1 MAVSY
6 RVLVAVLRVAWEKV
20 VRSLVARFTPR
31 GFVALAGVLACAA
44 GTCVADVVAEP
55 VRVQRREN
63 GVEIDNGLVRARFT
77 TTADGVRQEYEARRG
92 GDWVPAAEAYL
103 PTRRPAGGDGEEG
116 IPPLYDTAVDPGHR
130 LLVGE
135 CLDGVATVDEAEGR
149 ATIILRGRHGGTA
162 VEQTVEVRCGERRLH
177 IEARATLDG
186 VPPRIEYLLLPFV
199 AAIRGRP
206 ESSHAPAYEP
216 TPDSIVGDR
225 AFFAPLASVQQ
236 ESLFVG
242 IVPDLEFANRHAVCA
257 AGARQH
263 PDSNSFP
270 VAVDPARVTM
280 PTGLALHLPRDATGR
295 PIIGFGLIDSIVHQ
309 HVWFQHPQAAGAMVR
324 ELAGGD
330 VAIGLDL
337 LLDAEAP
344 RCRGHE
350 AAARHLWKRFG
361 HDAFLRPRPQAL
373 PLAEYAAVC
382 YPAHANY
389 QGYDVAGATLR
400 HRDLPERAEMRCWQE
415 WDVDGG
421 PVGGFRLHAPQWFDF
436 IAYLGWWNNACDAT
450 GLYSWGVRTGD
461 AALVD
466 KARRMVSLAV
476 SAPQEDG
483 LFPGLYDLRGKRWI
497 RSLWAPPRE
506 GYDPARRDAYW
517 NWTEASAYQ
526 TAAASVTAGYLMQ
539 YRRTCEDDPRILPF
553 VRRYGD
559 FLVAALGE
567 DGCVPA
573 WFDAARR
580 PLPSLAKNADGGAHA
595 WVLAELFLA
604 TGDDRYLAA
613 ARKAA
618 AYLERDVMPQRRWAD
633 FEALYSCAIKP
644 ETFHDERTGQGPCNT
659 MSISWALQG
668 FLALHEATGERR
680 FLEAAASVADFA
692 SLFQAAWTPE
702 FVVTA
707 YPFGGVSSQIGDAEW
722 LDQRAHRFADP
733 FVRIGL
739 LAGRN
744 DLVERGVAAAR
755 SSLTLTSHPRHR
767 ANGIFTHTDFPTGL
781 GPENVDHEGFPQRP
795 LSSGPSWGAVG
806 GLAGVAHV
814 LDRLGGAF
822 IDVERGIAVGVD
834 GVIVT
839 RVASQGRVLCVS
851 LENPLAALPVP
862 HEAPWEIDLRI
873 AGLPAGDH
881 ELVINDGQPR
891 RLPVADAKPVTVR
904 LRIEGSSIVPV
915 AAK

>member
-1 MAVSY
+1 MTFD
-6 RVLVAVLRVAWEKV
+6 RLPPNHRFL
-20 VRSLVARFTPR
+20 SLTL
-31 GFVALAGVLACAA
+31 GLACMLACGAA
-44 GTCVADVVAEP
+44 SCRPTQAEEP
-55 VRVQRREN
+55 VRVRREA
-63 GVEIDNGLVRARFT
+63 GAVEIDNGLVRARFT

-92 GDWVPAAEAYL
+92 GDWVPAAEAYR
-103 PTRRPAGGDGEEG
+103 PTRRPAGGDDDGA
-116 IPPLYDTAVDPGHR
+116 IPPLYDIAADPGHR

-135 CLDGVATVDEAEGR
+135 CLDEVAVVEEVEGR
-149 ATIILRGRHGGTA
+149 ATVTLRGRRGDTA
-162 VEQTVEVRCGERRLH
+162 VEQTIEMQPGGRSVH
-177 IEARATLDG
+177 IEARATLAG
-186 VPPRIEYLLLPFV
+186 VPPRIEYLLMPFV
-199 AAIRGRP
+199 AAIAGRP
-206 ESSHAPAYEP
+206 ESSHAPSYQP
-216 TPDSIVGDR
+216 TSDSIVGDR
-225 AFFAPLASVQQ
+225 AFFAPLAAVQH
-236 ESLFVG
+236 ETLFVG
-242 IVPDLEFANRHAVCA
+242 VVPDVEFANRHAVFA

-280 PTGLALHLPRDATGR
+280 PTGLALHLPRDSVGR
-295 PIIGFGLIDSIVHQ
+295 SVIGFGLIDAIVHQ
-309 HVWFQHPQAAGAMVR
+309 HVWFEHPQAAGTMVR
-324 ELAGGD
+324 ELADRD
-330 VAIGLDL
+330 VAIAFDL

-344 RCRGHE
+344 RFRGHE

-389 QGYDVAGATLR
+389 QGYEVAGATLR
-400 HRDLPERAEMRCWQE
+400 HRDLPGRPEMHCWQE
-415 WDVDGG
+415 WEADGV

-436 IAYLGWWNNACDAT
+436 IAFLGWWNNACDAT
-450 GLYSWGVRTGD
+450 GLYSWGTRTGD

-466 KARRMVSLAV
+466 KARRMVALAV
-476 SAPQEDG
+476 SAPQDGG
-483 LFPGLYDLRGKRWI
+483 LFPGIYDLRGKRWI
-497 RSLWAPPRE
+497 QSLWAPPRE

-517 NWTEASAYQ
+517 NWTATSAYQ

-573 WFDAARR
+573 WFDAERR

-604 TGDDRYLAA
+604 TRDDRYLAA
-613 ARKAA
+613 ARRAA
-618 AYLERDVMPQRRWAD
+618 AFLEREVMPRRRWAD

-659 MSISWALQG
+659 ISMSWALQG
-668 FLALHEATGERR
+668 FLAMHEATGERR
-680 FLEAAASVADFA
+680 FLEAAESVADFA
-692 SLFQAAWTPE
+692 SLFQAAWAPE

-707 YPFGGVSSQIGDAEW
+707 YPFGGVSSQLGDAEW

-739 LAGRN
+739 LTGRN

-767 ANGIFTHTDFPTGL
+767 ANGIYTHTDFPTGL

-822 IDVERGIAVGVD
+822 VDVERGIAVGVD

-839 RVASQGRVLCVS
+839 GVELQERTLRVS
-851 LENPLAALPVP
+851 LENTLAALPVP
-862 HEAPWEIDLRI
+862 HDVPWEIELRV

-881 ELVINDGQPR
+881 DLFINDGPPT
-891 RLPVADAKPVTVR
+891 RLVVADAKPVTVR
-904 LRIEGSSIVPV
+904 LRVEGRSIVL
-915 AAK
+915 AEAK

>member
-55 VRVQRREN
+55 VRVRRLEN
-63 GVEIDNGLVRARFT
+63 RVEIDNGLVRARFT

-242 IVPDLEFANRHAVCA
+242 IVPDVEFANRHAVCA
-257 AGARQH
+257 TGARQH

-400 HRDLPERAEMRCWQE
+400 HRDLPERSEMRCWQE

-767 ANGIFTHTDFPTGL
+767 ANDIYTHTDFPTGL

-822 IDVERGIAVGVD
+822 VDVERGIAVGVD

-891 RLPVADAKPVTVR
+891 RLPVADAKPVTAR